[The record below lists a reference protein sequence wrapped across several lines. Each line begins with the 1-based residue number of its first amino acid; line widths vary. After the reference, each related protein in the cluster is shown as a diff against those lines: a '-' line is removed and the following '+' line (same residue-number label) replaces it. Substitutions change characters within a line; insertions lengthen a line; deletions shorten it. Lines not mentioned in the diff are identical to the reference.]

1 MYRKQ
6 IQDALAKIQM
16 DRLPPMVLDYIEKEI
31 QKEVE
36 ELISRR
42 LTRQQVA
49 RMFLLACDAP
59 IPRQSA
65 NKETT
70 EPQ

>member
-6 IQDALAKIQM
+6 IVDALVKIDM
-16 DRLPPMVLDYIEKEI
+16 DRLPSLVLDYIERELKKEI
-31 QKEVE
+31 E
-36 ELISRR
+36 ELIARR

-49 RMFLLACDAP
+49 RMFLQACEAP

-65 NKETT
+65 NKDTS